1 MSLVFYEDRDCTS
14 EAQNISTTH
23 NGFTGEADLITVYLK
38 NDDPAKLYENVEVQ
52 LEIDAQLKG
61 NGWESRAYLG
71 TDVVSLQEW
80 NELEATV
87 SVGNIEDTTTV
98 YTLQFRL
105 FCPAG
110 EESKV
115 YTNLNDFKINLTAT
129 EIVP

>member
-38 NDDPAKLYENVEVQ
+38 NDDPAKLYENVEVK
-52 LEIDAQLKG
+52 LEISVQLK
-61 NGWESRAYLG
+61 NKKWESKAHLG
-71 TDVVSLQEW
+71 NDVVSLQEW
-80 NELEATV
+80 NELEPTV
-87 SVGNIEDTTTV
+87 NVGNIEDTDTV

-115 YTNLNDFKINLTAT
+115 YTSADDFNIKLTAT
-129 EIVP
+129 EI